1 MDKQDKDGEI
11 SRKYHG
17 QLIELHADFA
27 RDKLLP
33 FLKRS
38 DHYPIQEALNIC
50 QERKLFPEMV
60 YLLARMGNSKEALVL
75 MTEKL
80 GDIRQATEFC
90 KEQDDLELWEVS
102 EHGSVKLKKPLQ
114 SLRLEFIRQIHI

>member
-1 MDKQDKDGEI
+1 MFLHKYLDALDKQDKDGEI

-27 RDKLLP
+27 REKLLP

-60 YLLARMGNSKEALVL
+60 HLLARMGNSKEALVL
-75 MTEKL
+75 MTNELK
-80 GDIRQATEFC
+80 DIQQATDFC
-90 KEQDDLELWEVS
+90 KEQDDPELWEVVFFTNTL
-102 EHGSVKLKKPLQ
+102 SVL
-114 SLRLEFIRQIHI
+114 I